1 MSRLVD
7 HGCDNLAL
15 IGKEPE
21 MPKIYSADV
30 RRTMCERMLNG
41 EKIEVLAKESSIS
54 TNTLYRWRRQ
64 ALVDIGQS
72 PGLKSYDPDPLASA
86 RRRIV
91 DLEKELTAVKLASRL
106 FEQGEASPKGSS
118 RL

>member
-1 MSRLVD
+1 MSHLVD
-7 HGCDNLAL
+7 HVCDNLAL

-21 MPKIYSADV
+21 MPKIYPVEV

-41 EKIEVLAKESSIS
+41 ERIEMLALETSIS

-64 ALVDIGQS
+64 ALVDTGQS
-72 PGLKSYDPDPLASA
+72 PGLKSYDPDPLSSA

-106 FEQGEASPKGSS
+106 FEQGEANPKGSS

>member
-1 MSRLVD
+1 
-7 HGCDNLAL
+7 
-15 IGKEPE
+15 
-21 MPKIYSADV
+21 
-30 RRTMCERMLNG
+30 MLNG
-41 EKIEVLAKESSIS
+41 EKIEELAVESSIS

-64 ALVDIGQS
+64 ALIDAGRS
-72 PGLKSYDPDPLASA
+72 PGLKSYDPDPLSSA

-106 FEQGEASPKGSS
+106 FDQGEASPKGNS

>member
-1 MSRLVD
+1 VD

-15 IGKEPE
+15 IGKEPD
-21 MPKIYSADV
+21 MPKIYPVEV

-41 EKIEVLAKESSIS
+41 EKIEELAVESSIS

-64 ALVDIGQS
+64 ALVDAGRS
-72 PGLKSYDPDPLASA
+72 PGLKSYDPDPLSSA

-106 FEQGEASPKGSS
+106 FDQGEASPKGSS